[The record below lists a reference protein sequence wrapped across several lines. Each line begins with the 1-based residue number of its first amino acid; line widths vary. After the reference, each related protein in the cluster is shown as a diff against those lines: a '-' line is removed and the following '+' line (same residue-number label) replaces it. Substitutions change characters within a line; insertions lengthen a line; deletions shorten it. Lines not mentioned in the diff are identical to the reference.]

1 MAKKTEEIKK
11 DNEKIEIDFDTSG
24 MNVYEKLQKARSIF
38 LNILLKKTG
47 KNNNLNFEYFEL
59 SDFMPDTISLFEK
72 LKLFHAFNLYAE
84 NATLTIINIERSE
97 LDSET
102 ITFETPVI
110 IAQMGGKTD
119 KTIQGLGATHTYL
132 KRYLYLN
139 ALELTEFDSV
149 NRMLNESIFREK
161 LDSEKAAI
169 YIEKHMKEFRLDIE
183 NYISEKNTTLQYMSP
198 DELIEL
204 AGFIKGLKGG
214 GKNEN
219 AG

>member
-38 LNILLKKTG
+38 LNILLKKSG
-47 KNNNLNFEYFEL
+47 KNNHLNFEYFEL
-59 SDFMPDTISLFEK
+59 SDFMPDVISLFEK
-72 LKLFHAFNLYAE
+72 LKLFHVFNLYAE
-84 NATLTIINIERSE
+84 NATLTILNIERPE
-97 LDSET
+97 E
-102 ITFETPVI
+102 IIPFETPVI
-110 IAQMGGKTD
+110 IAKMGDKTD

-169 YIEKHMKEFRLDIE
+169 YIEKNMKEFRLDIE